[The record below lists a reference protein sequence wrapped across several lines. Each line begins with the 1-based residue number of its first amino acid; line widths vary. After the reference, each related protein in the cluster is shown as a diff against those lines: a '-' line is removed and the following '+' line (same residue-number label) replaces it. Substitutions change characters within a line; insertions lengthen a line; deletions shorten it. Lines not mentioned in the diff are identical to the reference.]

1 MQTKSTITHY
11 KYSKSETN
19 EKVPLFGKKKFKAMY
34 FVNINEAMKDF
45 YN

>member
-1 MQTKSTITHY
+1 MRTKSTITHY

-19 EKVPLFGKKKFKAMY
+19 EKVPLFGKKIKAMY
-34 FVNINEAMKDF
+34 FININEAIKNF